1 MAAASP
7 SESRRNLHLDREGD
21 INMILITT
29 AGKVG
34 AEAAR
39 LLAAQG
45 EPVRVLARHP
55 EKVAVL
61 SQAGI
66 EVVEGD
72 LEAPATIDAAMRDVS
87 SVILVSLAIPTQEL
101 NVVNSAARA
110 DVDHVVKITSKASAD
125 SPIARR
131 RGQTEIEEGLIA
143 SGLGYTLLRNNV
155 YMQNFLMLAP
165 AIAKTSSFGAN
176 TGNGRA
182 GLIDS
187 RDVAAVAAQIATN
200 PAPHK
205 DKTYW
210 LTGAESL
217 SYADTAAILSQVLG
231 RPIAFHAL
239 TDDEQ
244 TQAMI
249 GAGVPEHIAQM
260 NTQALALLAQGD
272 SDWITEDL
280 PTILGRPA
288 RSFERFAA
296 DHAAAFS

>member
-1 MAAASP
+1 V
-7 SESRRNLHLDREGD
+7 
-21 INMILITT
+21 ILITT

-61 SQAGI
+61 SQPGV

-72 LEAPATIDAAMRDVS
+72 LEVVASIDAAMREVS

-101 NVVNSAARA
+101 NVVDSAVRA
-110 DVDHVVKITSKASAD
+110 GVEHVVKITSKASAD

-131 RGQTEIEEGLIA
+131 RGQAEIEDGLIA
-143 SGLGYTLLRNNV
+143 SGLGHTLLRNNV

-165 AIAKTSSFGAN
+165 AVARSSSFGAN

-187 RDVAAVAAQIATN
+187 RDVAAVAAEIATN
-200 PAPHK
+200 PAPHH

-210 LTGAESL
+210 PTGPDSL
-217 SYADTAAILSQVLG
+217 SYADAAAILSKVLG
-231 RPIAFHAL
+231 RPIGFHPL
-239 TDDEQ
+239 TDEEQ
-244 TQAMI
+244 KQAMVS
-249 GAGVPEHIAQM
+249 AGVPEHIAQM

-272 SDWITEDL
+272 SDWVTDDV

-288 RSFERFAA
+288 RGFEQFAT
-296 DHAAAFS
+296 DHADAFS